1 MVKFNFLILLAA
13 AVIPLIIGFIWYHP
27 KVFGNA
33 WMKTTGVT
41 PEDGK
46 KMNMPLVFG
55 LTFLFSFLIAFG
67 MQFVV
72 IHQMGLFSVLINEP
86 GFMDPSTGDV
96 SATSEIGSWYTGFM
110 AKYGNNFRTF
120 KHGMLHGTVFGVMF
134 VTPLIAIN
142 AMFERKGFKY
152 IAINAGYWIVSLMLM
167 GGLISACPVS

>member
-27 KVFGNA
+27 KVFGTA

-72 IHQMGLFSVLINEP
+72 IHQMSVFSVLANEP
-86 GFMDPSTGDV
+86 GIMDPN
-96 SATSEIGSWYTGFM
+96 SEMGSWLVNFM

-120 KHGMLHGTVFGVMF
+120 KHGMLHGTVFGIMF

-167 GGLISACPVS
+167 GGLISACPGS